1 MTTAKP
7 ATAVGVGAGAF
18 TRRIDGADFSLEANT
33 PRVPA
38 DRAYYVLRAGE
49 IIFRSEN
56 YPEALAHY
64 QELCQEHWEQQLE
77 GDETTRLNAARGLY
91 SLDAQHTRA
100 VAILK
105 AAGDAGRAR
114 RPGSHRLRPDGQ
126 WQDRGLS
133 SACLAVLARAP
144 GRAAPV
150 VGPGSHPRADDTD
163 RDAHAPVGPSSA
175 HQMYGR
181 TGRDVDG
188 PP

>member
-64 QELCQEHWEQQLE
+64 QELCQAHWEQQLE
-77 GDETTRLNAARGLY
+77 GDESTRLNAARGLY

-105 AAGDAGRAR
+105 AAGDAGDHR
-114 RPGSHRLRPDGQ
+114 R
-126 WQDRGLS
+126 
-133 SACLAVLARAP
+133 LAQ
-144 GRAAPV
+144 AAQ
-150 VGPGSHPRADDTD
+150 RQAYLKRTR
-163 RDAHAPVGPSSA
+163 RDE
-175 HQMYGR
+175 
-181 TGRDVDG
+181 
-188 PP
+188 

>member
-38 DRAYYVLRAGE
+38 DRAYYVLRGGE

-56 YPEALAHY
+56 YPEALARY
-64 QELCQEHWEQQLE
+64 QELCQEHWEKQLE

-105 AAGDAGRAR
+105 AAGDAGDHR
-114 RPGSHRLRPDGQ
+114 R
-126 WQDRGLS
+126 
-133 SACLAVLARAP
+133 LAQ
-144 GRAAPV
+144 AAQ
-150 VGPGSHPRADDTD
+150 RQAYLKRTR
-163 RDAHAPVGPSSA
+163 RDE
-175 HQMYGR
+175 
-181 TGRDVDG
+181 
-188 PP
+188 